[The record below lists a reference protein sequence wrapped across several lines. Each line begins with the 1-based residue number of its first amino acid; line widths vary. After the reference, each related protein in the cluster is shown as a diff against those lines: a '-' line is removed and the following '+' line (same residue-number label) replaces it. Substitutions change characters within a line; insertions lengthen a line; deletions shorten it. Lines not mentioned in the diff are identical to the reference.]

1 VPVAVAVGTMATAMQ
16 ENRAMSGDHDHQH
29 HHGHDHG
36 RGGVWQRIGH
46 AVRPHSHDAVEQV
59 DSALEGSTEGIRA
72 TWISLVVLGAT
83 AAMQGAVVVVSG
95 SVALLGDTLHNL
107 ADALTAVPLFVAFAL
122 GRRTPTRRYTYGY
135 GRAED
140 LAGIVIVV
148 FIAASA
154 AFAGVEAVRRLM
166 HPADVSAL
174 PAVAAAAVVGFV
186 GNEIVAGYRIRVG
199 RRIGSAA
206 LVADG
211 LHARTDGFT
220 SLGVLLSAG
229 GLALGWG
236 WADPVVGLLI
246 TATILVVLAG
256 AARQVYRRLMDAV
269 DPELVEVLERTLRG
283 TPGVVDVG
291 RARLRWIGHR
301 LHAECDI
308 VVDADASLVAA
319 HAVAVDAEHRLI
331 HAVPR
336 LAGAT
341 VHADPQAGPGTDHH
355 AAVAHHREGNGRPPA
370 APAPD

>member
-1 VPVAVAVGTMATAMQ
+1 
-16 ENRAMSGDHDHQH
+16 MSGDHDHQH

-36 RGGVWQRIGH
+36 RGGVWQRIRH

-174 PAVAAAAVVGFV
+174 PAVAAAAVVGFA
-186 GNEIVAGYRIRVG
+186 GNEIVAGYRIRIG

-269 DPELVEVLERTLRG
+269 DPELVDVLERTLRG

-291 RARLRWIGHR
+291 RTRLRWIGHR